1 MNYRT
6 CPNCRHRNLARASY
20 CFECGENLV
29 DHKLLPG
36 AKPHHHIMLSLHG
49 RTDQTI
55 KPLDKKEVDLTR
67 QDRESSALYNAGLHC
82 LRCSALNSATA
93 EACHTCGAALL
104 VPDEVQG
111 TTAIGS
117 ARTSVGRVRTNNEDT
132 VGLWGRHGVLLGLVA
147 DGMGGA
153 AAGEEAS
160 RLAKEAVQA
169 DFVGALRGSETLF
182 ELSDI
187 EVAQKLRMSITH
199 ANEALLE
206 RIKEDNTLR
215 GMGTTATLAMVRGG
229 KLMLAHVGDSRAYL
243 INGKHGWIHQITD
256 DHSFVEALLA
266 SGHITRAQAERHPMR
281 SVLYR
286 ALGQNEE
293 LGYSDIYM
301 REVQPND
308 RIILCSDGLPRHIAD
323 HEIARIAMA
332 YDDPEIIA
340 QSLIDLTNQRGAEDN
355 VSVVAIVIAPT
366 DKTTPIERLSPIPG
380 EREEIILSDEDAFS
394 TGRIP
399 PEELQKARENGVISD
414 NEDTNPTK

>member
-6 CPNCRHRNLARASY
+6 CPNCKHRNLARASY

-36 AKPHHHIMLSLHG
+36 AKPYHHPSAASHG
-49 RTDQTI
+49 RTDQTL
-55 KPLDKKEVDLTR
+55 KPLDKKDVDSTR
-67 QDRESSALYNAGLHC
+67 EDRESSSLYNAGLHC
-82 LRCSALNSATA
+82 LRCSALNDTTATA
-93 EACHTCGAALL
+93 CHVCGAALI
-104 VPDEVQG
+104 VPDEVHQSQ
-111 TTAIGS
+111 TTGS

-132 VGLWGRHGVLLGLVA
+132 VGLWGRHGIMLGLVA

-169 DFVGALRGSETLF
+169 DFVGALRGSESLF
-182 ELSDI
+182 ELSDLEI
-187 EVAQKLRMSITH
+187 AHKLRMSITH

-206 RIKEDNTLR
+206 RIKENSTLR
-215 GMGTTATLAMVRGG
+215 GMGTTATIGMVRGG
-229 KLMLAHVGDSRAYL
+229 KLILAHVGDSRAYL
-243 INGKHGWIHQITD
+243 INGKHGWIQQVTD

-301 REVQPND
+301 REVRPGD
-308 RIILCSDGLPRHIAD
+308 RIVLCSDGLPRHIAD
-323 HEIARIAMA
+323 HEIASIAMQH
-332 YDDPEIIA
+332 DDPEIIA

-355 VSVVAIVIAPT
+355 VSVVAFVVQAT
-366 DKTTPIERLSPIPG
+366 DALTPIERLAPIPG
-380 EREEIILSDEDAFS
+380 EREEIVLSEEDAFS

-399 PEELQKARENGVISD
+399 PDELQRAREND
-414 NEDTNPTK
+414 ATPDDETATEE